1 MRAWCSELVVVNAA
15 PVASISFITVTLED
29 ADTLSR
35 RAHARVGLLVGE
47 EPTEFV
53 ADGDEHAGPAATVA
67 PPASA

>member
-15 PVASISFITVTLED
+15 PVASISFTPLED

-53 ADGDEHAGPAATVA
+53 ADGDEHAGPAATGA